1 MLPFAPMSP
10 FLGRWFRS
18 DRSPAAERLAALERE
33 AELLRQELAE
43 NRFLMN
49 QWREE
54 LTRARAGFSNH
65 IDDAVHDRVGQ
76 LLTELSPM
84 LAAIAG
90 LARDPAAWR
99 DADMG
104 DVTAWVERTER
115 VLRKFGVET
124 MATPGTEVPFDTAWH
139 ECVAGRAEANQRVL
153 VRTPAYA
160 YQGRVLVKAA
170 VAAS

>member
-1 MLPFAPMSP
+1 MSP

-18 DRSPAAERLAALERE
+18 DRSDDAQRIAALERE
-33 AELLRQELAE
+33 ASHLRDELAE

-65 IDDAVHDRVGQ
+65 IDDAVHDRVGH
-76 LLTELSPM
+76 LLTELAPM

-90 LARDPAAWR
+90 LARDPGAWR

-104 DVTAWVERTER
+104 DVAAWVERTSQ
-115 VLRKFGVET
+115 VLRKYGVET
-124 MATPGTEVPFDTAWH
+124 MATPGASLPFDPAWH
-139 ECVAGRAEANQRVL
+139 ECVVGRANDGQTVV

-170 VAAS
+170 VAAPPPARS

>member
-1 MLPFAPMSP
+1 MSP
-10 FLGRWFRS
+10 FLGRWFKANRS
-18 DRSPAAERLAALERE
+18 DDAKRVAELEHE
-33 AELLRQELAE
+33 AEQLRRELAE
-43 NRFLMN
+43 NLFLMN

-65 IDDAVHDRVGQ
+65 IDDAVSDRVGH
-76 LLTELSPM
+76 LLTELAPM

-90 LARDPAAWR
+90 LARDAGAWR

-104 DVTAWVERTER
+104 DVTAWVERTEQ
-115 VLRKFGVET
+115 VLRKYGVET
-124 MATPGTEVPFDTAWH
+124 LATPGTEVAFDAAWH
-139 ECVAGRAEANQRVL
+139 ECVAGRASAGAPVR

-170 VAAS
+170 VAALPANP

>member
-1 MLPFAPMSP
+1 MSP

-18 DRSPAAERLAALERE
+18 DRSGDARRLQALERE
-33 AELLRQELAE
+33 AGELRRELAE
-43 NRFLMN
+43 NNFLMN

-65 IDDAVHDRVGQ
+65 IDDAVTDRVGY
-76 LLTELSPM
+76 LLLELAPM

-90 LARDPAAWR
+90 LARDPEAWR
-99 DADMG
+99 NADMG
-104 DVTAWVERTER
+104 DVTAWVERTDQ
-115 VLRKFGVET
+115 VLRKFGVESQ
-124 MATPGTEVPFDTAWH
+124 AAPGAQLAFDPAWH
-139 ECVAGRAEANQRVL
+139 ECVAGRASAGEPVR

-170 VAAS
+170 VAAI